1 MNIAVTGANGFLGKF
16 VAEELKKRGF
26 NPTLF
31 DKSLH
36 NLLQPKTLKDFVL
49 EKDVIIHLAG
59 VNRGTDNE
67 IMSINALGTKRLI
80 NAIATYGSG
89 AKLIFASTFQVYV
102 KGGVY
107 GDSKRQAEEY
117 INTFAKKHGIKAIIF
132 RIANIYGP
140 GCKPY
145 YNSVIATFVDRIRK
159 GKPLIINGDGAQ
171 KRDYVYVLDVAKAIV
186 LAITYVPKTVEYF
199 DICSG
204 KQIMLNTIVEYLRKL
219 SKKNI
224 EVVYNKGIKSYDF
237 GIERNYKK
245 AGRLLSWRPT
255 ITLKEG
261 LKETL
266 NREVYEN

>member
-1 MNIAVTGANGFLGKF
+1 MNIAITGGHGFLGRY
-16 VAEELKKRGF
+16 VVDLLRREGF
-26 NPTLF
+26 SPILF
-31 DKSLH
+31 DRTRH

-49 EKDVIIHLAG
+49 KKDVIIHLAA

-67 IMSINALGTKRLI
+67 IMNINAQGTKGLLD
-80 NAIATYGSG
+80 AISTYGSG
-89 AKLIFASTFQVYV
+89 SKLIFASTFQVYV
-102 KGGVY
+102 KGSIY
-107 GDSKRQAEEY
+107 GNSKKQAEEY
-117 INTFAKKHGIKAIIF
+117 INDFAKKYGIKSIIL

-145 YNSVIATFVDRIRK
+145 YNSVIATFVHRIK
-159 GKPLIINGDGAQ
+159 QGKPLVINGDGTQ
-171 KRDYVYVLDVAKAIV
+171 KRDYIYVLDAAKAIV
-186 LAITYVPKTVEYF
+186 QSIFYEPETVEYF

-224 EVVYNKGIKSYDF
+224 EVVYNKEVKSYNL
-237 GIERNYKK
+237 GIEKNYKK
-245 AGRLLSWRPT
+245 AENIMGWRPT

-266 NREVYEN
+266 NRAL